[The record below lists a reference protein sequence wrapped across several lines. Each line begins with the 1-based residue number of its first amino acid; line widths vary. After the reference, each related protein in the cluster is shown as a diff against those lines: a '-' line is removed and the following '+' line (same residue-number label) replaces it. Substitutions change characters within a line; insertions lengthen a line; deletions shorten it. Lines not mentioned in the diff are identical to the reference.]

1 MPNSYTAI
9 PITIDNT
16 QTSATPA
23 PFQQMITVDMNT
35 YSSLANSTL
44 SNVFFLDNNGN
55 PITSWLE
62 SGNSNTSTSTVYWL
76 LLPLGIPANS
86 SITVYMCFDN
96 TSNNDFDGITR
107 GEAPQLSS
115 TYAEYD
121 NGTNVFTNYWNFAGT
136 TLPTGWT
143 ASGVSYTVNDGISVG
158 ATTESTKGTLLTT
171 NTIFNAPEIL
181 DIYGTQNYDTTSYQA
196 MGALYITSSVNS
208 GTFFYTSQSSSI
220 ATQQTPPS
228 GSGSVTGGIGTAPL
242 TAIYTIQATSTTSNY
257 FINYG
262 SEATL
267 STTAPTY
274 PLQVGI
280 VTAITAQDS
289 ITWIRTRAY
298 PPNGTM
304 PTTTFGTQTTKNMVS
319 PTTSPS
325 GALYYVPITLS
336 NSQSSATGT
345 NFQSLF
351 QINPSFFGSAYLQST
366 MQNVA
371 FYDTNGNLID
381 SWQETNN
388 SNTATNSTFWV
399 KLANGISAGTS
410 ITIFMY
416 FFSTSSNVLN
426 TTTTGQAPQL
436 TSTYGEYDDGASV
449 FIQYG
454 GASWSSFTFVGGTW
468 TTANGYLQQTATT
481 GSYAGGPA
489 ALIEST
495 SYPATGQYVLG
506 MAFNY
511 TTEADARV
519 GIIAVA
525 TPTTTPDTFG
535 YRFIGQQ
542 SSNSAGFISF
552 LNDSI
557 LWVVNNTYQ
566 GVISTDYTM
575 VITNAGGIWSGN
587 FYSGYGTETS
597 IPLTSLTPTSYTAN
611 NNEGTNTGYVGIS
624 AAYIGSTLVANPINI
639 MWFYMRAYPPNG
651 ILPVYS
657 YGLIVQTTITTSGS
671 GSASAVATFL
681 TSQAIQSTGLGSATA
696 SFILSQATSGQGSG
710 SALASFILS
719 QALNGK
725 GLASTTVSL
734 IASGLASTPEGLAKT
749 SFFILAVSPL
759 SGKTNASG
767 DYNTVVSAAASLNN
781 PTYPTSETLNYSATY
796 LPPNTNVSSVSSS
809 LNSSATI
816 TFTYSNTS
824 SYTSPTLTTTIKDST
839 GTAIPNVLITWTS
852 SNTSAATVSPQTA
865 TTNSSGVATTTVTG
879 TGATITATTELLG
892 LIQTSSV
899 SV

>member
-115 TYAEYD
+115 TYGEYD
-121 NGTNVFTNYWNFAGT
+121 NGANVFNAYWNFAGT
-136 TLPTGWT
+136 SLPSGLTIGQTGGTYSVNNGLTITGGSGYEGILSTSSINPQTTITDFYGYLTGTGNYNSQFGLYGNTSGGEPQYFIWT
-143 ASGVSYTVNDGISVG
+143 PVADNYS
-158 ATTESTKGTLLTT
+158 LLTYDG
-171 NTIFNAPEIL
+171 TIGTETTITTSGSQTSSSVWSMWASTTYAYASYN
-181 DIYGTQNYDTTSYQA
+181 YGTAVSNNANFVASTAQ
-196 MGALYITSSVNS
+196 YI
-208 GTFFYTSQSSSI
+208 
-220 ATQQTPPS
+220 
-228 GSGSVTGGIGTAPL
+228 GIFA
-242 TAIYTIQATSTTSNY
+242 ASTSNGA
-257 FINYG
+257 FVQW
-262 SEATL
+262 L
-267 STTAPTY
+267 R
-274 PLQVGI
+274 V
-280 VTAITAQDS
+280 
-289 ITWIRTRAY
+289 RAY
-298 PPNGTM
+298 PPN
-304 PTTTFGTQTTKNMVS
+304 
-319 PTTSPS
+319 
-325 GALYYVPITLS
+325 
-336 NSQSSATGT
+336 
-345 NFQSLF
+345 
-351 QINPSFFGSAYLQST
+351 
-366 MQNVA
+366 
-371 FYDTNGNLID
+371 D
-381 SWQETNN
+381 
-388 SNTATNSTFWV
+388 
-399 KLANGISAGTS
+399 
-410 ITIFMY
+410 
-416 FFSTSSNVLN
+416 
-426 TTTTGQAPQL
+426 
-436 TSTYGEYDDGASV
+436 
-449 FIQYG
+449 
-454 GASWSSFTFVGGTW
+454 
-468 TTANGYLQQTATT
+468 
-481 GSYAGGPA
+481 
-489 ALIEST
+489 
-495 SYPATGQYVLG
+495 
-506 MAFNY
+506 
-511 TTEADARV
+511 
-519 GIIAVA
+519 
-525 TPTTTPDTFG
+525 
-535 YRFIGQQ
+535 
-542 SSNSAGFISF
+542 
-552 LNDSI
+552 
-557 LWVVNNTYQ
+557 
-566 GVISTDYTM
+566 
-575 VITNAGGIWSGN
+575 
-587 FYSGYGTETS
+587 
-597 IPLTSLTPTSYTAN
+597 
-611 NNEGTNTGYVGIS
+611 
-624 AAYIGSTLVANPINI
+624 
-639 MWFYMRAYPPNG
+639 

-824 SYTSPTLTTTIKDST
+824 SYTSPTLTTIH
-839 GTAIPNVLITWTS
+839 VLSIS
-852 SNTSAATVSPQTA
+852 RFF
-865 TTNSSGVATTTVTG
+865 
-879 TGATITATTELLG
+879 IFFMFLFFIFFI
-892 LIQTSSV
+892 IQIYTLTLEV
-899 SV
+899 